1 MLTCGAVA
9 VVIICRNESAL
20 DVGTP
25 AERTAILKAQTA
37 IPTKQTVLEL
47 KNVPCKSS
55 YRLKIANHSCSW

>member
-25 AERTAILKAQTA
+25 AERTATPKAHTATVVSLEDKAQN
-37 IPTKQTVLEL
+37 E
-47 KNVPCKSS
+47 
-55 YRLKIANHSCSW
+55 